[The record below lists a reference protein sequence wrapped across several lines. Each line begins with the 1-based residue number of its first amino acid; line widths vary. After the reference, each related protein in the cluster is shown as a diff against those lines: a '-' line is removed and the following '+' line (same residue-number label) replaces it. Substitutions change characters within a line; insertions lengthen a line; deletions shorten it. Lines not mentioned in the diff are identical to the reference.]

1 MVTTD
6 VFDVG
11 RGAFRTRAPSEKR
24 QAVDKLNRQN
34 PPFLAFWPSKC
45 SFHDRYLVCTLPD
58 AAPEIVLYK
67 SQYYI
72 AALNQGALDSIR
84 IAKIKW
90 AKK

>member
-1 MVTTD
+1 MWA
-6 VFDVG
+6 
-11 RGAFRTRAPSEKR
+11 GARVKNPGPLKKR